1 MALGNKKSGIIHDKT
16 GADKD
21 AIKDQYTAG
30 HHSNLLNYPGEAAL
44 IYQLQLISEDIDEV
58 RRHLVQ
64 DISGGSGG
72 TGAGN
77 IYGNKIKISPTE
89 FMTNDDVSYNRALI
103 EDDVSSKFSV
113 RVGHS
118 AAELYAFVFLPE
130 GKKVTHVDVYA
141 STSVSITLY
150 DVNLT
155 TGARTTK
162 MSGNANTTMTLDTGR
177 TNYEFAATANN
188 YLAIKLNVTSSTN
201 YIYGGLITIADS

>member
-1 MALGNKKSGIIHDKT
+1 MALGNKLSSIIHNKT
-16 GADKD
+16 GQDKD
-21 AIKDQYTAG
+21 NLRAHYNDSK
-30 HHSNLLNYPGEAAL
+30 HSDLLNYPAEAAL
-44 IYQLQLISEDIDEV
+44 MYQLQLITEDIDEV
-58 RRHLVQ
+58 RRHLTQ

-72 TGAGN
+72 AGAGN

-103 EDDVSSKFSV
+103 EDDISSKFSV

-130 GKKVTHVDVYA
+130 GKTATHVDVYA

-162 MSGNANTTMTLDTGR
+162 MSGNANSTMTLDTGR
-177 TNYEFAATANN
+177 TNYEVAATANN
-188 YLAIKLNVTSSTN
+188 YLAIKLNVTSTAN
-201 YIYGGLITIADS
+201 YIYGALVTIA

>member
-1 MALGNKKSGIIHDKT
+1 MALGDKLSSIIHDKT
-16 GADKD
+16 GQDKD
-21 AIKDQYTAG
+21 NLKAHYDNRK
-30 HHSNLLNYPGEAAL
+30 HSDLLNYPGEAAL
-44 IYQLQLISEDIDEV
+44 IYQLQLITEDIDEI
-58 RRHLVQ
+58 RRHVVQ

-72 TGAGN
+72 GSAGN

-103 EDDVSSKFSV
+103 EDDVSSKLSV

-130 GKKVTHVDVYA
+130 GKTATHVDIYA
-141 STSVSITLY
+141 STNVSITLY
-150 DVNLT
+150 EVDLT

-177 TNYEFAATANN
+177 TNYEVAATANN
-188 YLAIKLNVTSSTN
+188 YLAIKLNVTSTTN
-201 YIYGGLITIADS
+201 YIYGGLITIS

>member
-1 MALGNKKSGIIHDKT
+1 MALGDKLSSIIHDKT
-16 GADKD
+16 GQDKNNLKAHYD
-21 AIKDQYTAG
+21 NRK
-30 HHSNLLNYPGEAAL
+30 HSDLLNYPGEAAL
-44 IYQLQLISEDIDEV
+44 IYQLQLITEDIDEI
-58 RRHLVQ
+58 RRHVVQ

-72 TGAGN
+72 SGAGN

-130 GKKVTHVDVYA
+130 GKTATHVDVYA
-141 STSVSITLY
+141 STNVSITLY
-150 DVNLT
+150 EVNLT

-162 MSGNANTTMTLDTGR
+162 MSGNANSTMTLDTGR
-177 TNYEFAATANN
+177 TNYEVAATANN
-188 YLAIKLNVTSSTN
+188 YLAIKLNVTSTSN
-201 YIYGGLITIADS
+201 YIYGAMVTIA

>member
-1 MALGNKKSGIIHDKT
+1 MALGNKKSGTIHTKT

-30 HHSNLLNYPGEAAL
+30 RHSDLLNYPGEAAL
-44 IYQLQLISEDIDEV
+44 IYQLQLVTEDIDEI
-58 RRHLVQ
+58 RRHLTQ
-64 DISGGSGG
+64 DVSSGGA
-72 TGAGN
+72 GAGN

-141 STSVSITLY
+141 STNVSITLY

-155 TGARTTK
+155 TGVRTTK

-188 YLAIKLNVTSSTN
+188 YLAIKLNVTSTTN
-201 YIYGGLITIADS
+201 YIYGALVTIADS

>member
-1 MALGNKKSGIIHDKT
+1 MALGDKLSSIIHDKT

-21 AIKDQYTAG
+21 NLKAHYDNGK
-30 HHSNLLNYPGEAAL
+30 HSDLLNYPGEAAL
-44 IYQLQLISEDIDEV
+44 IYQLQLITEDIDEV
-58 RRHLVQ
+58 RRHLTQ
-64 DISGGSGG
+64 DVGGGSGG
-72 TGAGN
+72 AGAGN

-188 YLAIKLNVTSSTN
+188 YLAIKLNVTSTTD

>member
-1 MALGNKKSGIIHDKT
+1 MALGGKTSGIIHDKT
-16 GADKD
+16 GDDKKALKEQFD
-21 AIKDQYTAG
+21 NRK
-30 HHSNLLNYPGEAAL
+30 HSDLLNYPAEAAL
-44 IYQLQLISEDIDEV
+44 MYQLQLITEDIDEI
-58 RRHLVQ
+58 RRHVVQ

-103 EDDVSSKFSV
+103 EDDISSKFSV

-130 GKKVTHVDVYA
+130 GKKVTHVDIYA
-141 STSVSITLY
+141 STSVSVTLY
-150 DVNLT
+150 EVNLT

-162 MSGNANTTMTLDTGR
+162 MSGNANTTMILDTGR

-188 YLAIKLNVTSSTN
+188 YLAIKLNVTSTTN

>member
-16 GADKD
+16 GNDKKALKEQFD
-21 AIKDQYTAG
+21 NGK
-30 HHSNLLNYPGEAAL
+30 HSNLLNYPGEAAL
-44 IYQLQLISEDIDEV
+44 IYQLQLITEDIDEI
-58 RRHLVQ
+58 RRHVVQ

-72 TGAGN
+72 SGAGN

-103 EDDVSSKFSV
+103 EDDVSSKLSV

-130 GKKVTHVDVYA
+130 GKTATHVDIYA
-141 STSVSITLY
+141 STNVSITLY
-150 DVNLT
+150 EVNLT

-177 TNYEFAATANN
+177 TNYEVAATANN
-188 YLAIKLNVTSSTN
+188 YLAIKLNVTSTTD
-201 YIYGGLITIADS
+201 YIYGGLITIS

>member
-1 MALGNKKSGIIHDKT
+1 MALGNKLSSIIHNKT
-16 GADKD
+16 GQDKD
-21 AIKDQYTAG
+21 NLRAHYNDSK
-30 HHSNLLNYPGEAAL
+30 HSDLLNYPAEAAL
-44 IYQLQLISEDIDEV
+44 MYQLQLITEDIDEV

-72 TGAGN
+72 GSAGN

-103 EDDVSSKFSV
+103 EDDVSSKLSV

-130 GKKVTHVDVYA
+130 GKTATHVDIYA

-150 DVNLT
+150 EVNLT

-177 TNYEFAATANN
+177 TNYEVTATANN
-188 YLAIKLNVTSSTN
+188 YLAIKLNVTSTTN
-201 YIYGGLITIADS
+201 YIYGGLITIS

>member
-1 MALGNKKSGIIHDKT
+1 MALGDKLSSTIHNKT
-16 GADKD
+16 GQDKD
-21 AIKDQYTAG
+21 NLRAHYNDSK
-30 HHSNLLNYPGEAAL
+30 HSDLLNYPAEAAL
-44 IYQLQLISEDIDEV
+44 MYQLQLITEDIDEV
-58 RRHLVQ
+58 RRHLTQ

-72 TGAGN
+72 GSAGN

-130 GKKVTHVDVYA
+130 GKTATHVDVYA
-141 STSVSITLY
+141 STNVSITLY
-150 DVNLT
+150 EVNLT

-177 TNYEFAATANN
+177 TNYEVAATANN
-188 YLAIKLNVTSSTN
+188 YLAIKLNVTSTAN
-201 YIYGGLITIADS
+201 YIYGALVTIA

>member
-1 MALGNKKSGIIHDKT
+1 MALGGKTSGRIHDKT
-16 GADKD
+16 GDDKKYLKEQFD
-21 AIKDQYTAG
+21 NGK
-30 HHSNLLNYPGEAAL
+30 HSNLLNYPAEAAL
-44 IYQLQLISEDIDEV
+44 MYQLQLITEDIDEV
-58 RRHLVQ
+58 RRHLTQ

-72 TGAGN
+72 GSAGN

-141 STSVSITLY
+141 STNVSITLY
-150 DVNLT
+150 EVNLT

-162 MSGNANTTMTLDTGR
+162 MSGNANSTMTLDTGR

-188 YLAIKLNVTSSTN
+188 YLAIKLNVTSTAN
-201 YIYGGLITIADS
+201 YIYGALVTIADS

>member
-1 MALGNKKSGIIHDKT
+1 MALGDKLSSTIHNKT
-16 GADKD
+16 GQDKD
-21 AIKDQYTAG
+21 NLRAHYNDSK
-30 HHSNLLNYPGEAAL
+30 HSDLLNYPAEAAL
-44 IYQLQLISEDIDEV
+44 MYQLQLITEDIDEV
-58 RRHLVQ
+58 RRHLTQ

-72 TGAGN
+72 ASAGN

-130 GKKVTHVDVYA
+130 GKTATHVDVYA
-141 STSVSITLY
+141 STNVSITLY
-150 DVNLT
+150 EVNLT

-177 TNYEFAATANN
+177 TNYEVAATANN
-188 YLAIKLNVTSSTN
+188 YLAIKLNVTSTAN
-201 YIYGGLITIADS
+201 YIYGALVTIA